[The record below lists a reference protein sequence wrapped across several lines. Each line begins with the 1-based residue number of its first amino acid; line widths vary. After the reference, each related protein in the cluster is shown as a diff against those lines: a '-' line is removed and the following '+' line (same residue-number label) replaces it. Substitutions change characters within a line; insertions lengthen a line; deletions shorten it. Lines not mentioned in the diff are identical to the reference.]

1 MTHTT
6 LINSSAVQ
14 ISKDQDLRTY
24 SIPFRIDINLVFLG
38 NMGKNVLYMNLERHL
53 VISDG

>member
-24 SIPFRIDINLVFLG
+24 SIPFCIDINLVFLG
-38 NMGKNVLYMNLERHL
+38 NMGKNVLCMNLERHL